1 MYHITYTPGVLRDE
15 FTTLQLM
22 CKKLEEDN
30 KNLMMENQH
39 MLEKILLHKKEEV
52 DVINMHN
59 ETMKK
64 LVSLMINLII
74 NLV

>member
-1 MYHITYTPGVLRDE
+1 M
-15 FTTLQLM
+15 QLM

-52 DVINMHN
+52 DVVNLHN

-64 LVSLMINLII
+64 
-74 NLV
+74 